1 MSGPQSRRLAREP
14 SVRFRPLATGSIS
27 IERVF
32 NDIDKVLDRIAADDR
47 RVRED
52 QGRLLKHRIE
62 RTDVVIVGAGFTG
75 LSAAH
80 EFNKGGVDFVLLE
93 ARDRVGGRVEAAR
106 NGLGER
112 IDSGGQF
119 LCEDM
124 PELMALVKARGKT
137 LVETHVEGDFVTQ
150 PRMSKKEAER
160 TYLASMAIRDRM
172 NAIAPDDPDI
182 AGLTVAAWLDRQNDP
197 GEAKAAFRS
206 MIEGLWCQAM
216 EKLPLW
222 HLIDNDRRITNEV
235 AELQYFVRETMHS
248 LADDL
253 ARDLGDRLRLNAPVS
268 TMEWGPGRVRL
279 ILAAGSIQVR
289 AALVAVPPM
298 MASKLEFVPS
308 LPAALERAL
317 GVWQSGAVIKMLV
330 RYPAAFW
337 RAKGLSGML
346 MWRDP
351 PALFACDVS
360 RDDGHAALV
369 VFVGGPL
376 ALRWRELGD
385 AALRAEVAARLEE
398 ALGTEAAG
406 FTDLSYRDW
415 TGDRWSG
422 GGYSDL
428 IVDAT
433 ATNAEQTILAGA
445 PPVYFASSELSP
457 SFPGYVE
464 GAIIAG
470 RIAARKIITDLY
482 PQ

>member
-1 MSGPQSRRLAREP
+1 MKRQA
-14 SVRFRPLATGSIS
+14 V
-27 IERVF
+27 
-32 NDIDKVLDRIAADDR
+32 
-47 RVRED
+47 
-52 QGRLLKHRIE
+52 
-62 RTDVVIVGAGFTG
+62 RTDVAIVGAGFTG

-80 EFNKGGVDFVLLE
+80 ELNKAGIDFVLLE
-93 ARDRVGGRVEAAR
+93 ARGRVGGRVESKW

-124 PELMALVKARGKT
+124 PELMALVRTLGKT
-137 LVETHVEGDFVTQ
+137 LVETYVKGEVIAQ
-150 PRMSKKEAER
+150 PLTGEQDAER
-160 TYLASMAIRDRM
+160 IYSASMAIRDRM
-172 NAIAPDDPDI
+172 NAIAPGNPTI

-206 MIEGLWCQAM
+206 MIEGLWCQAL

-235 AELQYFVRETMHS
+235 SELQYFVHETMQS

-253 ARDLGDRLRLNAPVS
+253 AEDLGDRLRLNTPVR
-268 TMEWGPGRVRL
+268 TIERRLGGVRL
-279 ILAAGSIQVR
+279 ASTTGSITAR
-289 AALVAVPPM
+289 TALIAMPPM
-298 MASKLEFVPS
+298 VASKLDFAPP
-308 LPAALERAL
+308 LPVALEKAL
-317 GVWQSGAVIKMLV
+317 GVWQSGAVIKMQV
-330 RYPAAFW
+330 RYPTAFW
-337 RAKGLSGML
+337 RAKGLSGMV

-360 RDDGHAALV
+360 KDGGHPALV

-385 AALRAEVAARLEE
+385 AALRAEVTARLKE
-398 ALGTEAAG
+398 ALGTDAG
-406 FTDLSYRDW
+406 SFTDFSCRDW
-415 TGDRWSG
+415 TDDRWSG

-428 IVDAT
+428 IIDTSAT
-433 ATNAEQTILAGA
+433 DAEQTLLAGA

-464 GAIIAG
+464 GAIVAG
-470 RIAARKIITDLY
+470 RIAAQKILSEFN

>member
-1 MSGPQSRRLAREP
+1 MKRQA
-14 SVRFRPLATGSIS
+14 V
-27 IERVF
+27 
-32 NDIDKVLDRIAADDR
+32 
-47 RVRED
+47 
-52 QGRLLKHRIE
+52 
-62 RTDVVIVGAGFTG
+62 RTDVAIVGAGFTG

-80 EFNKGGVDFVLLE
+80 ELNKAGIDFVLLE
-93 ARDRVGGRVEAAR
+93 ARGRVGGRVESKW
-106 NGLGER
+106 NGLGEQ

-124 PELMALVKARGKT
+124 PELMALVRTLGKT
-137 LVETHVEGDFVTQ
+137 LVETYVKGEVIAQ
-150 PRMSKKEAER
+150 PLTGEQDAER
-160 TYLASMAIRDRM
+160 IYYASRAIRDRM
-172 NAIAPDDPDI
+172 NAIAPGDPTI

-206 MIEGLWCQAM
+206 MIEGLWCQAL

-235 AELQYFVRETMHS
+235 SELQYFVHETMQS

-253 ARDLGDRLRLNAPVS
+253 AEDLGDRLRLNTPVR
-268 TMEWGPGRVRL
+268 TIERRLGGVRL
-279 ILAAGSIQVR
+279 ASTTGWITAR
-289 AALVAVPPM
+289 TALIAMPPM
-298 MASKLEFVPS
+298 VASKLDFAPP
-308 LPAALERAL
+308 LPVALEKAL
-317 GVWQSGAVIKMLV
+317 GVWQSGAVIKMQV
-330 RYPAAFW
+330 RYPTAFW
-337 RAKGLSGML
+337 RAKGLSGMV

-360 RDDGHAALV
+360 KDGGHPALV

-385 AALRAEVAARLEE
+385 AALRAEVTARLKE
-398 ALGTEAAG
+398 ALGTDAG
-406 FTDLSYRDW
+406 SFTDFSCRDW
-415 TGDRWSG
+415 TDDRWSG

-428 IVDAT
+428 IIDTSAT
-433 ATNAEQTILAGA
+433 DAEQTLLAGA

-464 GAIIAG
+464 GAIVAG
-470 RIAARKIITDLY
+470 RIAAQKILSEFN

>member
-1 MSGPQSRRLAREP
+1 MKRQA
-14 SVRFRPLATGSIS
+14 V
-27 IERVF
+27 
-32 NDIDKVLDRIAADDR
+32 
-47 RVRED
+47 
-52 QGRLLKHRIE
+52 
-62 RTDVVIVGAGFTG
+62 RTDVAIVGAGFTG

-80 EFNKGGVDFVLLE
+80 ELNKAGIDFVLLE
-93 ARDRVGGRVEAAR
+93 ARGRVGGRVESKW
-106 NGLGER
+106 NGLGEQ

-124 PELMALVKARGKT
+124 PELMALVRTLGKT
-137 LVETHVEGDFVTQ
+137 LVETYVKGEVIAQ
-150 PRMSKKEAER
+150 PLTGEQDAER
-160 TYLASMAIRDRM
+160 IYYASRAIRDRM
-172 NAIAPDDPDI
+172 NAIAPGNPTI

-206 MIEGLWCQAM
+206 MIEGLWCQAL

-235 AELQYFVRETMHS
+235 SELQYFVHETMQS

-253 ARDLGDRLRLNAPVS
+253 AEDLGDRLRLNTPVR
-268 TMEWGPGRVRL
+268 TIERRLGGVRL
-279 ILAAGSIQVR
+279 ASTTGSITAR
-289 AALVAVPPM
+289 TALIAMPPM
-298 MASKLEFVPS
+298 VASKLDFAPP
-308 LPAALERAL
+308 LPVALEKAL
-317 GVWQSGAVIKMLV
+317 GVWQSGAVIKMQV
-330 RYPAAFW
+330 RYPTAFW
-337 RAKGLSGML
+337 RAKGLSGMV

-360 RDDGHAALV
+360 KDGGHPALV

-385 AALRAEVAARLEE
+385 AALRAEVTARLKE
-398 ALGTEAAG
+398 ALGTDAG
-406 FTDLSYRDW
+406 SFTDFSCRDW
-415 TGDRWSG
+415 TDDRWSG

-428 IVDAT
+428 IIDTSAT
-433 ATNAEQTILAGA
+433 DAEQTLLAGA

-464 GAIIAG
+464 GAIVAG
-470 RIAARKIITDLY
+470 RIAAQQILSEFN

>member
-1 MSGPQSRRLAREP
+1 MKRQA
-14 SVRFRPLATGSIS
+14 V
-27 IERVF
+27 
-32 NDIDKVLDRIAADDR
+32 
-47 RVRED
+47 
-52 QGRLLKHRIE
+52 
-62 RTDVVIVGAGFTG
+62 RTDVAIVGAGFTG

-80 EFNKGGVDFVLLE
+80 ELNKAGIDFVLLE
-93 ARDRVGGRVEAAR
+93 ARGRVGGRVESKW
-106 NGLGER
+106 NGLGEQ

-124 PELMALVKARGKT
+124 PELVALVRTLGKT
-137 LVETHVEGDFVTQ
+137 LVETYVKGEVIAQ
-150 PRMSKKEAER
+150 PLTGEQDAER
-160 TYLASMAIRDRM
+160 IYYASRAIRDRM
-172 NAIAPDDPDI
+172 NAIAPGDPTI

-206 MIEGLWCQAM
+206 MIEGLWCQAL

-235 AELQYFVRETMHS
+235 SELQYFVHETMQS

-253 ARDLGDRLRLNAPVS
+253 AEDLGDRLRLNTPVR
-268 TMEWGPGRVRL
+268 TIERRLGGVRL
-279 ILAAGSIQVR
+279 ASTTGWITAR
-289 AALVAVPPM
+289 TALIAMPPM
-298 MASKLEFVPS
+298 VASKLDFAPP
-308 LPAALERAL
+308 LPVALEKAL
-317 GVWQSGAVIKMLV
+317 GVWQSGAVIKMQV
-330 RYPAAFW
+330 RYPTAFW
-337 RAKGLSGML
+337 RAKGLSGMV

-360 RDDGHAALV
+360 KDGGHPALV

-385 AALRAEVAARLEE
+385 AALRAEVTARLKE
-398 ALGTEAAG
+398 ALGTDAG
-406 FTDLSYRDW
+406 SFTDFSCRDW
-415 TGDRWSG
+415 TDDRWSG

-428 IVDAT
+428 IIDTSAT
-433 ATNAEQTILAGA
+433 DAEQTLLAGA

-464 GAIIAG
+464 GAIVAG
-470 RIAARKIITDLY
+470 RIAAQKILSEFN

>member
-1 MSGPQSRRLAREP
+1 MKRQA
-14 SVRFRPLATGSIS
+14 V
-27 IERVF
+27 
-32 NDIDKVLDRIAADDR
+32 
-47 RVRED
+47 
-52 QGRLLKHRIE
+52 
-62 RTDVVIVGAGFTG
+62 RTDVAIVGAGFTG

-80 EFNKGGVDFVLLE
+80 ELNKAGIDFVLLE
-93 ARDRVGGRVEAAR
+93 ARGRVGGRVESKW

-124 PELMALVKARGKT
+124 PELMALVRTLGKT
-137 LVETHVEGDFVTQ
+137 LVETYVKGEVIAQ
-150 PRMSKKEAER
+150 PLTGEQDAER
-160 TYLASMAIRDRM
+160 IYYASMAIRDRM
-172 NAIAPDDPDI
+172 NAIAPGNPTI

-206 MIEGLWCQAM
+206 MIEGLWCQAL

-235 AELQYFVRETMHS
+235 SELQYFVHETMQS

-253 ARDLGDRLRLNAPVS
+253 AEDLGDRLRLNTPVR
-268 TMEWGPGRVRL
+268 TIERRLGGVRL
-279 ILAAGSIQVR
+279 ASTTGSITAR
-289 AALVAVPPM
+289 TALIAMPPM
-298 MASKLEFVPS
+298 VASKLDFAPP
-308 LPAALERAL
+308 LPVALEKAL
-317 GVWQSGAVIKMLV
+317 GVWQSGAVIKMQV
-330 RYPAAFW
+330 RYPTAFW
-337 RAKGLSGML
+337 RAKGLSGMV

-360 RDDGHAALV
+360 KDGGHPALV

-385 AALRAEVAARLEE
+385 AALRAEVTARLKE
-398 ALGTEAAG
+398 ALGTDAG
-406 FTDLSYRDW
+406 SFTDFSCRDW
-415 TGDRWSG
+415 TDDRWSG

-428 IVDAT
+428 IIDTSAT
-433 ATNAEQTILAGA
+433 DAEQTLLAGA

-464 GAIIAG
+464 GAIVAG
-470 RIAARKIITDLY
+470 RIAAQKILSEFN

>member
-1 MSGPQSRRLAREP
+1 MKRQA
-14 SVRFRPLATGSIS
+14 V
-27 IERVF
+27 
-32 NDIDKVLDRIAADDR
+32 
-47 RVRED
+47 
-52 QGRLLKHRIE
+52 
-62 RTDVVIVGAGFTG
+62 RTDVAIVGAGFTG

-80 EFNKGGVDFVLLE
+80 ELNKAGIDFVLLE
-93 ARDRVGGRVEAAR
+93 ARGRVGGRVESKW

-124 PELMALVKARGKT
+124 SELMALVRTLGKT
-137 LVETHVEGDFVTQ
+137 LVETYAKGEVIAQ
-150 PRMSKKEAER
+150 PLTGEQDAER
-160 TYLASMAIRDRM
+160 IYYASRAIRDRM
-172 NAIAPDDPDI
+172 NAIAPGEPTI

-206 MIEGLWCQAM
+206 MIEGLWCQAL

-235 AELQYFVRETMHS
+235 SELQYFVHETMQS

-253 ARDLGDRLRLNAPVS
+253 AEDLGDRLRLNTPVR
-268 TMEWGPGRVRL
+268 TIERRLGGVRL
-279 ILAAGSIQVR
+279 AATTGLITAR
-289 AALVAVPPM
+289 TALIAMPPM
-298 MASKLEFVPS
+298 VASKLDFAPP
-308 LPAALERAL
+308 LPVALEKAL
-317 GVWQSGAVIKMLV
+317 GVWQSGAVIKMQV
-330 RYPAAFW
+330 RYPTAFW
-337 RAKGLSGML
+337 RAKGLSGMV

-360 RDDGHAALV
+360 KDGGHPALV

-385 AALRAEVAARLEE
+385 AALRAEVTARLKE
-398 ALGTEAAG
+398 ALGTDAG
-406 FTDLSYRDW
+406 SFTDFSCRDW
-415 TGDRWSG
+415 TDDRWSG

-428 IVDAT
+428 IIDAS
-433 ATNAEQTILAGA
+433 ATDAEQTLLAGA

-464 GAIIAG
+464 GAIVAG
-470 RIAARKIITDLY
+470 RIAAQKILSEFN